1 MVGPNPQSMYQQKT
15 SWRAPGGEPAPDY
28 SAPDSTDLPTP
39 FAQGAGPSSPTTPSQ
54 DDAAQPDPWADYLS
68 APTSKWDHSS
78 WEWRGDGWDSWNW
91 RSEDTR
97 AYKQPRGGNAWTRYA
112 SWEGTWGSASTG
124 SGGDGGLEGNDVKQ
138 DDGSAPPSTFGRGAT
153 TTKGSMSQQPA
164 TVTSSAL
171 ATAPTPRGDGT
182 EETIRGAGP
191 SERMVVP
198 SFSGGSGDDGEELGS
213 TARSYLRQVAAWQK
227 MTRISPCR
235 QGLVLYQNLSG
246 KAWIEAERLDLDLL
260 SSSNGVA
267 HLVEWVKERYLD
279 VQVTQ
284 VGRALSDFFRKLRK
298 KPGQSIRDYVGEYD
312 RAQARLEECGCS
324 LPNIAQAWVF
334 IDRMNLDEPSE
345 LNLLASVGNV
355 YDLRKLQQAA
365 IIQDRAL
372 RKPWESTSTSKPWAR
387 RQNQT
392 AHMADAVESD
402 EFAQDDPSLFDTP
415 EETIPEH
422 LAEELY
428 TTFMSHETAKQKYRD
443 SQRNRGTDP
452 QALKEIAAERLRKMK
467 ARSFCAGCKRRGHWH
482 RDEACPLNQAKKNKE
497 SSPVDDDKVALKS
510 SYMTCNVVHVA
521 WNIDKNDL
529 SAGFDAITDTACS
542 KSVAGNDWMEE
553 YTTRLENLGVRPQ
566 LLTNNEYFRFGASRV
581 FHSTMACVLTFR
593 LGSAVVEVKI
603 AIVQGEL
610 PLLLSRTVLAR
621 LGMVMDVATNRADFK
636 KVEAYDVSLKVT
648 ESGHP
653 ALPLL
658 TLKGTPA
665 AFWAAEEIKIHATG
679 AAYTVFAAGVVP
691 RVLSDTE
698 GCACD
703 VAEHVDPHHE
713 CIRHPSINEA
723 STLDAPCPQRSQ
735 TTTSTQT
742 TLPSSTTRPWAP
754 AGSTTSSSS
763 SSTSRPRLF
772 YPKKLD
778 KSIRNMLTGDSL
790 NETTFMTW
798 WQSTN
803 ISNDFWIEDHN
814 RLYRIHVIPRRTLF
828 SPQKWTTPSHDRK
841 QALLDQLGRVRESW
855 GFSCKTHKNLT
866 PRHDLWN
873 DVDAEDCYPVVWV
886 GRTSFARRP
895 MPLSKFSP
903 SIRDGRSSDHSGEAA
918 GDLNDEEA
926 GPLGGAQAARSTST
940 SEVDGGG
947 APQRAGRGESQ
958 EAGHGPAEGTEQH
971 DLGRAQDHGGRAQH
985 QLPDEC
991 QQGSTDEDDQGHDS
1005 GRVGAPHD
1013 LRTVQGISISGSS
1026 SRLSSVGAGRGGP
1039 EHQCLSGPCD
1049 VRRVGRERREPAIP
1063 SVLLRPGGRGDDPVQ
1078 PGGRERLG
1086 PGDGCGSWSTIY
1098 LNGDREDQ
1106 CHGTADEG
1114 RVCCSGATCPCRP
1127 DDAEE
1132 QECPEGSESTNKLYE
1147 TTGGSGA
1154 GPDRNGLGAEGDR
1167 RQGPGRDQGPRDA
1180 ACAAPGQT
1188 SNAPATQQV
1197 IQDVYGDNL
1206 LDGDAYEVNYED
1218 FLSTDQVELWNAHGI
1233 PDENKDLPVEI
1244 AASQALYVK
1253 DFTYE
1258 TLLKVSDLLP
1268 DSAVIQLRM
1277 GATGRP
1283 NGKVNRGLVGGA
1295 WAHGNKAGV
1304 TNNLGHFPQFF
1315 KYLNA
1320 WGLHHGVH
1328 DWTSVMLTKNVAHL
1342 VHADNHNLPGYP
1354 NQTTSYGR
1362 FVGGELWVA
1371 LEDYD
1376 ESFDYTAVWKKDRNN
1391 KDRAGELVDTQEKII
1406 EFNPKRLHATQAWSG
1421 TRWCLTF
1428 FASRG
1433 VTKLARRERDLL
1445 QQLGFGL
1452 PDRRRTPPLQQ
1463 GDKRA
1468 RTDHRP
1474 TKRSARKFLQ
1484 KSAKRLSAL
1493 ATWTILAAM
1502 SYTTA
1507 HVPLPAHAESVTLC
1521 EIGGTNKTEE
1531 ISVLDEYLTTEP
1543 IDVDF
1548 LAGREGRDRAL
1559 EIIKE
1564 LRPATLW
1571 IHGDSLDSSDDAV
1584 VELIEEQKRVRG
1596 RIIVEAPVDHAFWIS
1611 PLAAVLQDDPTTAVS
1626 EAKNYRFVEINGTEE
1641 IWKEAT
1647 KTQNDKSIEVY
1658 MTTNEGRQQ
1667 GAGRGDDVQRGA
1679 SGITFPG
1686 EPRVKPEVSSALKR
1700 LHANLGHPSQADLTR
1715 HLRLAG
1721 AGPEVIQASKRLQ
1734 CETCQRHSKG
1744 GIARPATMPTLLS
1757 FNQVIGVDV
1766 FSVTDAYENR
1776 IEMMSIYDHG
1786 TSYHIAGP
1794 LHGHSTEAMEQ
1805 TFCELWSRT
1814 FGAPGTIALDLES
1827 GLQAGLARYS
1837 TWHGCHLRPI
1847 AGQAHWQLGATE
1859 RHGGVWKAI
1868 WKRVCDELSVGED
1881 DISLAVSAVN
1891 QAKNELRRTSGY
1903 SPSQAVFGR
1912 DPYVPGELLDEKDGE
1927 QQEQLINQ
1935 DLQRGREHAIR
1946 MAARAAYFRVQGDQ
1960 KLRRALLQRS
1970 RVTGE
1975 ELHPGDLVFFLRKP
1989 KNSKDWSW
1997 KGPGT
2002 VVGTEH
2008 KNLWISFGGRCHL
2021 VAPEHVRRATN
2032 EETGNAFILKTNR
2045 DDLQRLVEYDPDD
2058 VDMFEHEEE
2067 GDQQGGGDDL
2077 LPPVPDDDWDISSMI
2092 SYEDEVELHEENE
2105 RPSGTYDRDDPPDLQ
2120 PPGPVSKRMRKKGPQ
2135 QVNMMRHA
2143 TTPRGKEKQL
2153 ERELPWH
2160 CIPESQHAAFKAAE
2174 LKQWNE
2180 HLEHG
2185 AMEPVD
2191 IETSAEILRTRPE
2204 RVLPSRFAYRDKHWA
2219 KRKQDGSLPWK
2230 CKARLV
2236 IGGHRDPDLDK
2247 GLSTSAPTVSRQGVL
2262 LLCQILASRR
2272 KLGWG
2277 ASAGDITC
2285 AFLNGNRLER
2295 ELYIRQPRAGL
2306 GDLDPRQLV
2315 RLTKGVFGLVDSP
2328 NAWWG
2333 KLYQSI
2339 LEMQVKLD
2347 DGREGFFDQCPLDPC
2362 IFQFKVYGEDGQPGP
2377 PECYVAVHVDDL
2389 LMIGDKSLN
2398 SQLKVAFSKTFP
2410 VDDWEDDAFE
2420 YTGSYFEVS
2429 DEGVT
2434 ILQENYVDTRLFEVF
2449 VDATDHDEKIATA
2462 EQRADNRSLIGALSW
2477 IAGQTRPDLQTGV
2490 SMAQQLQREPTVGDV
2505 RFTNLL
2511 SRRATQYKGCGVRLT
2526 PVDLDACVLLAYHD
2540 AAWANAPQDPDDPYY
2555 ELTPEEN
2562 EIGTLKDGPFAY
2574 KDRKAKRGNS
2584 RVASQLGGIYLLA
2597 DKSILHGCETSAS
2610 LVDWRS
2616 WACDRVCRSTFA
2628 AESMSCAGGIENAQY
2643 LQSFLATLLRGR
2655 LIRPKE
2661 SPLVVRYLS
2670 DCRSLYDHLRR
2681 EGLPRVPSDRRLAI
2695 DLAAIRCDLKIGGRL
2710 VWVPTELQVADI
2722 MTKPLKPETFWRT
2735 LKEPL
2740 KLPFREKEDDF

>member
-1 MVGPNPQSMYQQKT
+1 MYQQQD

-28 SAPDSTDLPTP
+28 FPPDSAELPTP
-39 FAQGAGPSSPTTPSQ
+39 FAQDAGPSSSRTTTSNDQ
-54 DDAAQPDPWADYLS
+54 AQPDPWAEYLS
-68 APTSKWDHSS
+68 APTNKWGHSS

-91 RSEDTR
+91 RSENTR
-97 AYKQPRGGNAWTRYA
+97 AYNQPRGGNAWTRHA
-112 SWEGTWGSASTG
+112 SWDGTWGSASTG
-124 SGGDGGLEGNDVKQ
+124 SGGDGGMDQNEAKQ
-138 DDGSAPPSTFGRGAT
+138 DDGSAPAGGKGTTAAGRTSLTSPAT
-153 TTKGSMSQQPA
+153 TT
-164 TVTSSAL
+164 TS
-171 ATAPTPRGDGT
+171 APTPATMPTSRGEGG
-182 EETIRGAGP
+182 EEAIRGAGP

-198 SFSGGSGDDGEELGS
+198 SFSGGSGDDGEELGT

-227 MTRISPCR
+227 MTRLSPCR

-246 KAWIEAERLDLDLL
+246 KAWIEAERLDLELL
-260 SSSNGVA
+260 GSSNGVS
-267 HLVEWVKERYLD
+267 HLVEWIKERYLD

-298 KPGQSIRDYVGEYD
+298 KPGQSIRDYVGEFD

-345 LNLLASVGNV
+345 LNLLASVGNL

-372 RKPWESTSTSKPWAR
+372 RKPWESSSGAKPWAR
-387 RQNQT
+387 RQNQS
-392 AHMADAVESD
+392 AHMADALDTEEIHQD
-402 EFAQDDPSLFDTP
+402 EPDLHDGANDP
-415 EETIPEH
+415 IPEH
-422 LAEELY
+422 LAEELF

-443 SQRNRGTDP
+443 NQKNRGTDP
-452 QALKEIAAERLRKMK
+452 QALKDIAAERLKQMK

-482 RDEACPLNQAKKNKE
+482 RDEACPLNQAKKNRE
-497 SSPVDDDKVALKS
+497 DNGAGDDNRAPLKS
-510 SYMTCNVVHVA
+510 TYMTCNVVHVA
-521 WNIDKNDL
+521 WNMDKKDL

-553 YTTRLENLGVRPQ
+553 YTTRLEDIGVKPQ
-566 LLTNNEYFRFGASRV
+566 LLTNDEYFRFGASRV

-593 LGSAVVEVKI
+593 LGKAVIEVKI

-610 PLLLSRTVLAR
+610 PLLLSRPVLAR
-621 LGMVMDVATNRADFK
+621 LGMVMDVATNRADFR
-636 KVEAYDVSLKVT
+636 KVDAYDVPLKAT
-648 ESGHP
+648 
-653 ALPLL
+653 
-658 TLKGTPA
+658 A
-665 AFWAAEEIKIHATG
+665 AFWAAEEIKIHTKTVIPLFGSEGLLLLGAPCLCQRTFSQFVMATPQTAPAKQLAISAMKKPELLEELKRHG
-679 AAYTVFAAGVVP
+679 VPVHPKWTVPELRSVLGEERAKKQGTTPQKGLSSMTLDELRTTAEELRIDYPKTANKGALMRMIRDTTQDVSERLMTFGRYKGYLYREVPPGYRRWAREEVARNTNASNDLVMFAAWAERELHSQTPAAYHDPEAAAMIPYNPEDESAWDLV
-691 RVLSDTE
+691 T
-698 GCACD
+698 
-703 VAEHVDPHHE
+703 DPE
-713 CIRHPSINEA
+713 K
-723 STLDAPCPQRSQ
+723 
-735 TTTSTQT
+735 
-742 TLPSSTTRPWAP
+742 
-754 AGSTTSSSS
+754 GS
-763 SSTSRPRLF
+763 SSTSTMSTRTNAVGLPLRGGYAAVGPPARP
-772 YPKKLD
+772 
-778 KSIRNMLTGDSL
+778 
-790 NETTFMTW
+790 
-798 WQSTN
+798 
-803 ISNDFWIEDHN
+803 
-814 RLYRIHVIPRRTLF
+814 
-828 SPQKWTTPSHDRK
+828 
-841 QALLDQLGRVRESW
+841 
-855 GFSCKTHKNLT
+855 NLT
-866 PRHDLWN
+866 TQKAKSVPKAVMPPPAYSRRREAPEPDQIAMDL
-873 DVDAEDCYPVVWV
+873 
-886 GRTSFARRP
+886 
-895 MPLSKFSP
+895 
-903 SIRDGRSSDHSGEAA
+903 
-918 GDLNDEEA
+918 
-926 GPLGGAQAARSTST
+926 
-940 SEVDGGG
+940 
-947 APQRAGRGESQ
+947 
-958 EAGHGPAEGTEQH
+958 EQK
-971 DLGRAQDHGGRAQH
+971 QI
-985 QLPDEC
+985 
-991 QQGSTDEDDQGHDS
+991 DDQVVEEIEALETSDM
-1005 GRVGAPHD
+1005 VY
-1013 LRTVQGISISGSS
+1013 
-1026 SRLSSVGAGRGGP
+1026 
-1039 EHQCLSGPCD
+1039 
-1049 VRRVGRERREPAIP
+1049 
-1063 SVLLRPGGRGDDPVQ
+1063 
-1078 PGGRERLG
+1078 
-1086 PGDGCGSWSTIY
+1086 DGYDCG
-1098 LNGDREDQ
+1098 
-1106 CHGTADEG
+1106 
-1114 RVCCSGATCPCRP
+1114 
-1127 DDAEE
+1127 
-1132 QECPEGSESTNKLYE
+1132 
-1147 TTGGSGA
+1147 
-1154 GPDRNGLGAEGDR
+1154 
-1167 RQGPGRDQGPRDA
+1167 
-1180 ACAAPGQT
+1180 
-1188 SNAPATQQV
+1188 
-1197 IQDVYGDNL
+1197 
-1206 LDGDAYEVNYED
+1206 GDAYDVYYED
-1218 FLSTDQVELWNAHGI
+1218 FLSVDQVELWSAQGI
-1233 PDENKDLPVEI
+1233 PDTNKDLPVEI
-1244 AASQALYVK
+1244 AATRALYDK
-1253 DFTYE
+1253 DFTYD
-1258 TLLKVSDLLP
+1258 TMLKVSDLLP

-1283 NGKVNRGLVGGA
+1283 NGKSNKSLVGGA
-1295 WAHGNKAGV
+1295 WAHGNKAGA
-1304 TNNLGHFPQFF
+1304 TNNLGQYPQLF
-1315 KYLNA
+1315 KYINA
-1320 WGLHHGVH
+1320 WGHHHGIKG
-1328 DWTSVMLTKNVAHL
+1328 WSSVMLTKNVAHL

-1354 NQTTSYGR
+1354 NHTTSYGQ

-1371 LEDYD
+1371 LENYEESLDYKV
-1376 ESFDYTAVWKKDRNN
+1376 VWKQDRNG
-1391 KDRAGELVDTQEKII
+1391 KDHPGELINTREQIV
-1406 EFNPKRLHATQAWSG
+1406 EFNPKKLHATQAWSG

-1433 VTKLARRERDLL
+1433 VTMLARRERDLL

-1452 PDRRRTPPLQQ
+1452 PDRRRTPPLLQE
-1463 GDKRA
+1463 DNKT
-1468 RTDHRP
+1468 RTTSRP
-1474 TKRSARKFLQ
+1474 PKRSARKLIQ
-1484 KSAKRLSAL
+1484 KTAKRLSAL

-1502 SYTTA
+1502 NYTAA
-1507 HVPLPAHAESVTLC
+1507 HVPLPGRTEPVALC
-1521 EIGGTNKTEE
+1521 EVGGTNKTEE
-1531 ISVLDEYLTTEP
+1531 LSTMDEFFATEP
-1543 IDVDF
+1543 INVDF
-1548 LAGREGRDRAL
+1548 LVGIGGRKRAV
-1559 EIIKE
+1559 EVIRE

-1571 IHGDSLDSSDDAV
+1571 IHGGNIADTGDTI
-1584 VELIEEQKRVRG
+1584 VELVEEQKKAFG
-1596 RIIVEAPVDHAFWIS
+1596 RIVIEAPSDHAFWVT
-1611 PLAAVLQDDPTTAVS
+1611 PLAAIFYDDPTATVF
-1626 EAKNYRFVEINGTEE
+1626 EEENNKTIEINGTSAA
-1641 IWKEAT
+1641 WKQAVDT
-1647 KTQNDKSIEVY
+1647 GGNPSLQVY
-1658 MTTNEGRQQ
+1658 MASNEERQQ
-1667 GAGRGDDVQRGA
+1667 GADQRDDVHLGA
-1679 SGITFPG
+1679 AGISFPG

-1734 CETCQRHSKG
+1734 CETCQRASKG
-1744 GIARPATMPTLLS
+1744 GIARPATLPTLLS
-1757 FNQVIGVDV
+1757 FNQVVGVDI
-1766 FSVTDAYENR
+1766 FSVTDAFDER

-1794 LHGHSTEAMEQ
+1794 LQGHSTEAMEQ

-1837 TWHGCHLRPI
+1837 SWHGCHLRPI

-1868 WKRVCDELSVGED
+1868 WRRLCDDLSVGED
-1881 DISLAVSAVN
+1881 DISLAVAAVN

-2058 VDMFEHEEE
+2058 VDMFEDEDNAGPVQHE
-2067 GDQQGGGDDL
+2067 GGP
-2077 LPPVPDDDWDISSMI
+2077 LPPVPEDDWDISSLM
-2092 SYEDEVELHEENE
+2092 SYAEDIELPEGNDERTFGTYE
-2105 RPSGTYDRDDPPDLQ
+2105 RPDPPDLL
-2120 PPGPVSKRMRKKGPQ
+2120 PAGPVPKRMRKKGPQ
-2135 QVNMMRHA
+2135 QVNMMRQA
-2143 TTPRGKEKQL
+2143 TTQRGKEKQL

-2160 CIPESQHAAFKAAE
+2160 CIPESQHAAFKEAE

-2180 HLEHG
+2180 HLQHG

-2191 IETSAEILRTRPE
+2191 VETSAEILRSRPE

-2219 KRKQDGSLPWK
+2219 KRKQDNSLPWK

-2247 GLSTSAPTVSRQGVL
+2247 GLATSAPTVSRQGVL

-2339 LEMQVKLD
+2339 LNMKVELE

-2362 IFQFKVYGEDGQPGP
+2362 IFQFKVVGTDGQPGV

-2389 LMIGDKSLN
+2389 LMVGDKGLN
-2398 SQLKVAFSKTFP
+2398 SQLKAAFSKTFP
-2410 VDDWEDDAFE
+2410 VEDWEDDAFE
-2420 YTGSYFEVS
+2420 YTGSFFEVN
-2429 DEGVT
+2429 DKGVF
-2434 ILQENYVDTRLFEVF
+2434 IRQENYVDTRLFEVF
-2449 VDATDHDEKIATA
+2449 VNPAEHDETIATA
-2462 EQRADNRSLIGALSW
+2462 EQKADNRSLIGALSW

-2490 SMAQQLQREPTVGDV
+2490 SMAQQLQREPTAGDV

-2511 SRRATQYKGCGVRLT
+2511 SKRAKQYKECGVHLT
-2526 PVDLDACVLLAYHD
+2526 PVNLDTCVLLAYHD

-2584 RVASQLGGIYLLA
+2584 RVASQLGGVYLLA
-2597 DKSILHGCETSAS
+2597 DEGILHGGESPVS
-2610 LVDWRS
+2610 LIDWRS

-2643 LQSFLATLLRGR
+2643 LQSFLATLLQGC
-2655 LIRPKE
+2655 LVRPKQ
-2661 SPLVVRYLS
+2661 SALKVRYLS
-2670 DCRSLYDHLRR
+2670 DCRSLFDHLRR

-2695 DLAAIRCDLKIGGRL
+2695 DLAAIRCDLKLGGVLEVSERTQTHL
-2710 VWVPTELQVADI
+2710 MRPPPPRHKSFSYVAEMVP
-2722 MTKPLKPETFWRT
+2722 WRAAV
-2735 LKEPL
+2735 
-2740 KLPFREKEDDF
+2740 

>member
-1 MVGPNPQSMYQQKT
+1 MAGPRPQSMYQQQD

-28 SAPDSTDLPTP
+28 FPPDSAELPTP
-39 FAQGAGPSSPTTPSQ
+39 FAQDAGPSSSRTTTSNDQ
-54 DDAAQPDPWADYLS
+54 AQPDPWAEYLS
-68 APTSKWDHSS
+68 APTNKWGHSS

-91 RSEDTR
+91 RSENTR
-97 AYKQPRGGNAWTRYA
+97 AYNQPRGGNAWTRHA
-112 SWEGTWGSASTG
+112 SWDGTWGSASTG
-124 SGGDGGLEGNDVKQ
+124 SGGDGGMDQNEAKQ
-138 DDGSAPPSTFGRGAT
+138 DDGSAPAGGKGTTAAGRTSLTSPAT
-153 TTKGSMSQQPA
+153 TT
-164 TVTSSAL
+164 TS
-171 ATAPTPRGDGT
+171 APTPATMPTSRGEGG
-182 EETIRGAGP
+182 EEAIRGAGP

-198 SFSGGSGDDGEELGS
+198 SFSGGSGDDGEELGT

-227 MTRISPCR
+227 MTRLSPCR

-246 KAWIEAERLDLDLL
+246 KAWIEAERLDLELL
-260 SSSNGVA
+260 GSSNGVS
-267 HLVEWVKERYLD
+267 HLVEWIKERYLD

-298 KPGQSIRDYVGEYD
+298 KPGQSIRDYVGEFD

-345 LNLLASVGNV
+345 LNLLASVGNL

-372 RKPWESTSTSKPWAR
+372 RKPWESSSGAKPWAR
-387 RQNQT
+387 RQNQS
-392 AHMADAVESD
+392 AHMADALDTEEIHQD
-402 EFAQDDPSLFDTP
+402 EPDLHDGANDP
-415 EETIPEH
+415 IPEH
-422 LAEELY
+422 LAEELF

-443 SQRNRGTDP
+443 NQKNRGTDP
-452 QALKEIAAERLRKMK
+452 QALKDIAAERLKQMK

-482 RDEACPLNQAKKNKE
+482 RDEACPLNQAKKNRE
-497 SSPVDDDKVALKS
+497 DNGAGDDNRAPLKS
-510 SYMTCNVVHVA
+510 TYMTCNVVHVA
-521 WNIDKNDL
+521 WNMDKKDL

-553 YTTRLENLGVRPQ
+553 YTTRLEDIGVKPQ
-566 LLTNNEYFRFGASRV
+566 LLTNDEYFRFGASRV

-593 LGSAVVEVKI
+593 LGKAVIEVKI

-610 PLLLSRTVLAR
+610 PLLLSRPVLAR
-621 LGMVMDVATNRADFK
+621 LGMVMDVATNRADFR
-636 KVEAYDVSLKVT
+636 KVDAYDVPLKVT

-653 ALPLL
+653 ALPLS
-658 TLKGTPA
+658 TLKGVPAKATA
-665 AFWAAEEIKIHATG
+665 AFWAAEEIKIHTTG
-679 AAYTVFAAGVVP
+679 AAYTVFAAGVLAGFSETTGSYTSAVYQGDSSEPP
-691 RVLSDTE
+691 R
-698 GCACD
+698 
-703 VAEHVDPHHE
+703 
-713 CIRHPSINEA
+713 
-723 STLDAPCPQRSQ
+723 
-735 TTTSTQT
+735 
-742 TLPSSTTRPWAP
+742 LPSSTTRPWVP
-754 AGSTTSSSS
+754 TGSSTTSSSS
-763 SSTSRPRLF
+763 SSRPRLF
-772 YPKKLD
+772 YPKKID
-778 KSIRNMLTGDSL
+778 KTTRNMLTGDSL
-790 NETTFMTW
+790 NEASFMSW

-803 ISNDFWIEDHN
+803 ISNDFWIETPN
-814 RLYRIHVIPRRTLF
+814 RLYRIHVIPRRTSF
-828 SPQKWTTPSHDRK
+828 SPQKWTTHQHERK
-841 QALLDQLGRVRESW
+841 QALLEQLGRVRESW
-855 GFSCKTHKNLT
+855 GFSCKTHKSLT
-866 PRHDLWN
+866 PVHDLWR
-873 DVDAEDCYPVVWV
+873 DEIEEDCYPVVWV

-895 MPLSKFSP
+895 MPLSKNFLA
-903 SIRDGRSSDHSGEAA
+903 IRDGHSSDRPREAA
-918 GDLNDEEA
+918 GDLRDEEA
-926 GPLGGAQAARSTST
+926 GALGGAQAARSTS
-940 SEVDGGG
+940 SPEVDGTGT
-947 APQRAGRGESQ
+947 PQRAGRGEGQ
-958 EAGHGPAEGTEQH
+958 EARDDPAEGAEQH
-971 DLGRAQDHGGRAQH
+971 DPGRAPDHGGGASHR
-985 QLPDEC
+985 LPEDRE
-991 QQGSTDEDDQGHDS
+991 QGGAHEDDQGHDA
-1005 GRVGAPHD
+1005 GCFRAPDD
-1013 LRTVQGISISGSS
+1013 LRQIQGLPVPGGPSWISAMGAGGSS
-1026 SRLSSVGAGRGGP
+1026 A
-1039 EHQCLSGPCD
+1039 EHQRLERLGDVCCLGGEGAALPDSS
-1049 VRRVGRERREPAIP
+1049 RVP
-1063 SVLLRPGGRGDDPVQ
+1063 RPGGGGDDPVQ

-1086 PGDGCGSWSTIY
+1086 PGDGPGEGIIFHLDNVY
-1098 LNGDREDQ
+1098 PDQ
-1106 CHGTADEG
+1106 CCGPAAEG
-1114 RVCCSGATCPCRP
+1114 RVCSSGATCPTES
-1127 DDAEE
+1127 DDAKG
-1132 QECPEGSESTNKLYE
+1132 QERAEGGDATAGLQQASRSP
-1147 TTGGSGA
+1147 GA
-1154 GPDRNGLGAEGDR
+1154 GPDCHGPRAEADRRPGGGGDR
-1167 RQGPGRDQGPRDA
+1167 GPRDEA
-1180 ACAAPGQT
+1180 GPTSGSASDPAPT
-1188 SNAPATQQV
+1188 RQV
-1197 IQDVYGDNL
+1197 SDMVYDGYDCG
-1206 LDGDAYEVNYED
+1206 GDAYDVYYED
-1218 FLSTDQVELWNAHGI
+1218 FLSVDQVELWSAQGI
-1233 PDENKDLPVEI
+1233 PDTNKDLPVEI
-1244 AASQALYVK
+1244 AATRALYDK
-1253 DFTYE
+1253 DFTYD
-1258 TLLKVSDLLP
+1258 TMLKVSDLLP

-1283 NGKVNRGLVGGA
+1283 NGKSNKSLVGGA
-1295 WAHGNKAGV
+1295 WAHGNKAGA
-1304 TNNLGHFPQFF
+1304 TNNLGQYPQLF
-1315 KYLNA
+1315 KYINA
-1320 WGLHHGVH
+1320 WGHHHGIKG
-1328 DWTSVMLTKNVAHL
+1328 WSSVMLTKNVAHL

-1354 NQTTSYGR
+1354 NHTTSYGQ

-1371 LEDYD
+1371 LENYEESLDYKV
-1376 ESFDYTAVWKKDRNN
+1376 VWKQDRNG
-1391 KDRAGELVDTQEKII
+1391 KDHPGELINTREQIV
-1406 EFNPKRLHATQAWSG
+1406 EFNPKKLHATQAWSG

-1433 VTKLARRERDLL
+1433 VTMLARRERDLL

-1452 PDRRRTPPLQQ
+1452 PDRRRTPPLLQE
-1463 GDKRA
+1463 DNKT
-1468 RTDHRP
+1468 RTTSRP
-1474 TKRSARKFLQ
+1474 PKRSARKLIQ
-1484 KSAKRLSAL
+1484 KTAKRLSAL

-1502 SYTTA
+1502 NYTAA
-1507 HVPLPAHAESVTLC
+1507 HVPLPGRTEPVALC
-1521 EIGGTNKTEE
+1521 EVGGTNKTEE
-1531 ISVLDEYLTTEP
+1531 LSTMDEFFATEP
-1543 IDVDF
+1543 INVDF
-1548 LAGREGRDRAL
+1548 LVGIGGRKRAV
-1559 EIIKE
+1559 EVIRE

-1571 IHGDSLDSSDDAV
+1571 IHGGNIADTGDTI
-1584 VELIEEQKRVRG
+1584 VELVEEQKKAFG
-1596 RIIVEAPVDHAFWIS
+1596 RIVIEAPSDHAFWVT
-1611 PLAAVLQDDPTTAVS
+1611 PLAAIFYDDPTATVF
-1626 EAKNYRFVEINGTEE
+1626 EEENNKTIEINGTSAA
-1641 IWKEAT
+1641 WKQAVDT
-1647 KTQNDKSIEVY
+1647 GGNPSLQVY
-1658 MTTNEGRQQ
+1658 MASNEERQQ
-1667 GAGRGDDVQRGA
+1667 GADQRDDVHLGA
-1679 SGITFPG
+1679 AGISFPG

-1734 CETCQRHSKG
+1734 CETCQRASKG
-1744 GIARPATMPTLLS
+1744 GIARPATLPTLLS
-1757 FNQVIGVDV
+1757 FNQVVGVDI
-1766 FSVTDAYENR
+1766 FSVTDAFDER

-1794 LHGHSTEAMEQ
+1794 LQGHSTEAMEQ

-1837 TWHGCHLRPI
+1837 SWHGCHLRPI

-1868 WKRVCDELSVGED
+1868 WRRLCDDLSVGED
-1881 DISLAVSAVN
+1881 DISLAVAAVN

-2058 VDMFEHEEE
+2058 VDMFEDEDNAGPVQHE
-2067 GDQQGGGDDL
+2067 GGP
-2077 LPPVPDDDWDISSMI
+2077 LPPVPEDDWDISSLM
-2092 SYEDEVELHEENE
+2092 SYAEDIELPEGNDERTFGTYE
-2105 RPSGTYDRDDPPDLQ
+2105 RPDPPDLL
-2120 PPGPVSKRMRKKGPQ
+2120 PAGPVPKRMRKKGPQ
-2135 QVNMMRHA
+2135 QVNMMRQA
-2143 TTPRGKEKQL
+2143 TTQRGKEKQL

-2160 CIPESQHAAFKAAE
+2160 CIPESQHAAFKEAE

-2180 HLEHG
+2180 HLQHG

-2191 IETSAEILRTRPE
+2191 VETSAEILRSRPE

-2219 KRKQDGSLPWK
+2219 KRKQDNSLPWK

-2247 GLSTSAPTVSRQGVL
+2247 GLATSAPTVSRQGVL

-2339 LEMQVKLD
+2339 LNMKVELE

-2362 IFQFKVYGEDGQPGP
+2362 IFQFKVVGTDGQPGV

-2389 LMIGDKSLN
+2389 LMVGDKGLN
-2398 SQLKVAFSKTFP
+2398 SQLKAAFSKTFP
-2410 VDDWEDDAFE
+2410 VEDWEDDAFE
-2420 YTGSYFEVS
+2420 YTGSFFEVN
-2429 DEGVT
+2429 DKGVF
-2434 ILQENYVDTRLFEVF
+2434 IRQENYVDTRLFEVF
-2449 VDATDHDEKIATA
+2449 VNPAEHDETIATA
-2462 EQRADNRSLIGALSW
+2462 EQKADNRSLIGALSW

-2490 SMAQQLQREPTVGDV
+2490 SMAQQLQREPTAGDV

-2511 SRRATQYKGCGVRLT
+2511 SKRAKQYKECGVHLT
-2526 PVDLDACVLLAYHD
+2526 PVNLDTCVLLAYHD

-2584 RVASQLGGIYLLA
+2584 RVASQLGGVYLLA
-2597 DKSILHGCETSAS
+2597 DEGILHGGESPVS
-2610 LVDWRS
+2610 LIDWRS

-2643 LQSFLATLLRGR
+2643 LQSFLATLLQGC
-2655 LIRPKE
+2655 LVRPKQ
-2661 SPLVVRYLS
+2661 SALKVRYLS
-2670 DCRSLYDHLRR
+2670 DCRSLFDHLRR

-2695 DLAAIRCDLKIGGRL
+2695 DLAAIRCDLKLGGKL
-2710 VWVPTELQVADI
+2710 VWLPTELQVADI
-2722 MTKPLKPETFWRT
+2722 MTKPLKPEAFWRS
-2735 LKEPL
+2735 LKGPL
-2740 KLPFREKEDDF
+2740 KLPFVEKEENF

>member
-1 MVGPNPQSMYQQKT
+1 
-15 SWRAPGGEPAPDY
+15 
-28 SAPDSTDLPTP
+28 
-39 FAQGAGPSSPTTPSQ
+39 
-54 DDAAQPDPWADYLS
+54 
-68 APTSKWDHSS
+68 
-78 WEWRGDGWDSWNW
+78 
-91 RSEDTR
+91 
-97 AYKQPRGGNAWTRYA
+97 
-112 SWEGTWGSASTG
+112 
-124 SGGDGGLEGNDVKQ
+124 
-138 DDGSAPPSTFGRGAT
+138 
-153 TTKGSMSQQPA
+153 
-164 TVTSSAL
+164 
-171 ATAPTPRGDGT
+171 
-182 EETIRGAGP
+182 
-191 SERMVVP
+191 
-198 SFSGGSGDDGEELGS
+198 
-213 TARSYLRQVAAWQK
+213 
-227 MTRISPCR
+227 
-235 QGLVLYQNLSG
+235 
-246 KAWIEAERLDLDLL
+246 
-260 SSSNGVA
+260 
-267 HLVEWVKERYLD
+267 
-279 VQVTQ
+279 
-284 VGRALSDFFRKLRK
+284 
-298 KPGQSIRDYVGEYD
+298 
-312 RAQARLEECGCS
+312 
-324 LPNIAQAWVF
+324 
-334 IDRMNLDEPSE
+334 
-345 LNLLASVGNV
+345 
-355 YDLRKLQQAA
+355 
-365 IIQDRAL
+365 
-372 RKPWESTSTSKPWAR
+372 
-387 RQNQT
+387 
-392 AHMADAVESD
+392 
-402 EFAQDDPSLFDTP
+402 
-415 EETIPEH
+415 
-422 LAEELY
+422 
-428 TTFMSHETAKQKYRD
+428 
-443 SQRNRGTDP
+443 
-452 QALKEIAAERLRKMK
+452 
-467 ARSFCAGCKRRGHWH
+467 
-482 RDEACPLNQAKKNKE
+482 
-497 SSPVDDDKVALKS
+497 
-510 SYMTCNVVHVA
+510 MTCNVVHVA

-648 ESGHP
+648 ERLLLLGAPCLCQSFPPQFVMAAPQTTPVKQLAISTMKKPDLLEELKRHGVPVHP
-653 ALPLL
+653 KWTVAELRSVLGEERAKKQGTVQQKGLSSMTLAELRTTADELNINYPTSANKGALMRMIRDTTQDVSERLM
-658 TLKGTPA
+658 TFGRYKGYLYREVPPGYRR
-665 AFWAAEEIKIHATG
+665 WARDEVARNTNASPDL
-679 AAYTVFAAGVVP
+679 VMFAAW
-691 RVLSDTE
+691 
-698 GCACD
+698 
-703 VAEHVDPHHE
+703 AEREENPQSQASYYDP
-713 CIRHPSINEA
+713 EA
-723 STLDAPCPQRSQ
+723 AAMIPYN
-735 TTTSTQT
+735 
-742 TLPSSTTRPWAP
+742 P
-754 AGSTTSSSS
+754 A
-763 SSTSRPRLF
+763 
-772 YPKKLD
+772 D
-778 KSIRNMLTGDSL
+778 
-790 NETTFMTW
+790 
-798 WQSTN
+798 
-803 ISNDFWIEDHN
+803 
-814 RLYRIHVIPRRTLF
+814 
-828 SPQKWTTPSHDRK
+828 
-841 QALLDQLGRVRESW
+841 ESAW
-855 GFSCKTHKNLT
+855 
-866 PRHDLWN
+866 DLVT
-873 DVDAEDCYPVVWV
+873 DVD
-886 GRTSFARRP
+886 R
-895 MPLSKFSP
+895 
-903 SIRDGRSSDHSGEAA
+903 
-918 GDLNDEEA
+918 
-926 GPLGGAQAARSTST
+926 GAPSTST
-940 SEVDGGG
+940 ATVRTNAMGLPMKGGYAAVG
-947 APQRAGRGESQ
+947 PPARA
-958 EAGHGPAEGTEQH
+958 
-971 DLGRAQDHGGRAQH
+971 DLMM
-985 QLPDEC
+985 PK
-991 QQGSTDEDDQGHDS
+991 SK
-1005 GRVGAPHD
+1005 
-1013 LRTVQGISISGSS
+1013 
-1026 SRLSSVGAGRGGP
+1026 SVPKAANP
-1039 EHQCLSGPCD
+1039 PTSYMK
-1049 VRRVGRERREPAIP
+1049 RREVPEPDQIAMDLEQKEI
-1063 SVLLRPGGRGDDPVQ
+1063 DDKV
-1078 PGGRERLG
+1078 RDEIKALETRL
-1086 PGDGCGSWSTIY
+1086 
-1098 LNGDREDQ
+1098 
-1106 CHGTADEG
+1106 
-1114 RVCCSGATCPCRP
+1114 
-1127 DDAEE
+1127 
-1132 QECPEGSESTNKLYE
+1132 
-1147 TTGGSGA
+1147 
-1154 GPDRNGLGAEGDR
+1154 
-1167 RQGPGRDQGPRDA
+1167 
-1180 ACAAPGQT
+1180 
-1188 SNAPATQQV
+1188 
-1197 IQDVYGDNL
+1197 DVYGDNL

-1304 TNNLGHFPQFF
+1304 TNNLGHFPQLF

-1376 ESFDYTAVWKKDRNN
+1376 ESLDYTAVWKKDRNN

-1647 KTQNDKSIEVY
+1647 ETQNDKSIEVY

-1946 MAARAAYFRVQGDQ
+1946 MAARAAYFRAQGDQ

-2021 VAPEHVRRATN
+2021 VAPEHV
-2032 EETGNAFILKTNR
+2032 
-2045 DDLQRLVEYDPDD
+2045 
-2058 VDMFEHEEE
+2058 
-2067 GDQQGGGDDL
+2067 
-2077 LPPVPDDDWDISSMI
+2077 
-2092 SYEDEVELHEENE
+2092 
-2105 RPSGTYDRDDPPDLQ
+2105 
-2120 PPGPVSKRMRKKGPQ
+2120 
-2135 QVNMMRHA
+2135 
-2143 TTPRGKEKQL
+2143 
-2153 ERELPWH
+2153 
-2160 CIPESQHAAFKAAE
+2160 
-2174 LKQWNE
+2174 
-2180 HLEHG
+2180 
-2185 AMEPVD
+2185 
-2191 IETSAEILRTRPE
+2191 
-2204 RVLPSRFAYRDKHWA
+2204 
-2219 KRKQDGSLPWK
+2219 
-2230 CKARLV
+2230 
-2236 IGGHRDPDLDK
+2236 
-2247 GLSTSAPTVSRQGVL
+2247 
-2262 LLCQILASRR
+2262 
-2272 KLGWG
+2272 
-2277 ASAGDITC
+2277 
-2285 AFLNGNRLER
+2285 
-2295 ELYIRQPRAGL
+2295 
-2306 GDLDPRQLV
+2306 
-2315 RLTKGVFGLVDSP
+2315 
-2328 NAWWG
+2328 
-2333 KLYQSI
+2333 
-2339 LEMQVKLD
+2339 
-2347 DGREGFFDQCPLDPC
+2347 
-2362 IFQFKVYGEDGQPGP
+2362 
-2377 PECYVAVHVDDL
+2377 
-2389 LMIGDKSLN
+2389 
-2398 SQLKVAFSKTFP
+2398 
-2410 VDDWEDDAFE
+2410 
-2420 YTGSYFEVS
+2420 
-2429 DEGVT
+2429 
-2434 ILQENYVDTRLFEVF
+2434 
-2449 VDATDHDEKIATA
+2449 
-2462 EQRADNRSLIGALSW
+2462 
-2477 IAGQTRPDLQTGV
+2477 
-2490 SMAQQLQREPTVGDV
+2490 
-2505 RFTNLL
+2505 
-2511 SRRATQYKGCGVRLT
+2511 
-2526 PVDLDACVLLAYHD
+2526 
-2540 AAWANAPQDPDDPYY
+2540 
-2555 ELTPEEN
+2555 
-2562 EIGTLKDGPFAY
+2562 
-2574 KDRKAKRGNS
+2574 
-2584 RVASQLGGIYLLA
+2584 
-2597 DKSILHGCETSAS
+2597 
-2610 LVDWRS
+2610 
-2616 WACDRVCRSTFA
+2616 
-2628 AESMSCAGGIENAQY
+2628 
-2643 LQSFLATLLRGR
+2643 
-2655 LIRPKE
+2655 
-2661 SPLVVRYLS
+2661 
-2670 DCRSLYDHLRR
+2670 
-2681 EGLPRVPSDRRLAI
+2681 
-2695 DLAAIRCDLKIGGRL
+2695 
-2710 VWVPTELQVADI
+2710 
-2722 MTKPLKPETFWRT
+2722 
-2735 LKEPL
+2735 
-2740 KLPFREKEDDF
+2740 